1 MIITQQS
8 RIESNQQEMG
18 WDEIRYYI
26 DAISWEFFFLVSF
39 VVVVVV
45 DLIFKLK
52 SENMVETTANID
64 NFCLLSDYYS
74 YI

>member
-26 DAISWEFFFLVSF
+26 DAISWEFFFLVLF
-39 VVVVVV
+39 VVVV

-64 NFCLLSDYYS
+64 NFCLLSEYYS

>member
-8 RIESNQQEMG
+8 RIESNRQEME

-39 VVVVVV
+39 VVVV

-64 NFCLLSDYYS
+64 NFCLLSEYYS